1 MLEPIQGEAGVF
13 CATDTFLR
21 ELREL
26 TARRGLLLI
35 LDEVQT
41 GMGRTGRLFGYQH
54 AGIEPDIMTL
64 GKGIGAGVP
73 LAALL
78 AKEMACCFEHGDQG
92 GTYNGN
98 PLMCAAGLAVLE
110 EVSSPAFLAGV
121 SNMGA
126 YFADRLER
134 LSAERRLGQ
143 VRGRGLLLA
152 LDLGQPIGNDVVQMA
167 RDAGLLINSPRPD
180 SLRFMPALNV
190 TREEVDRMI
199 AVLDA
204 VLGSRGLT
212 A

>member
-1 MLEPIQGEAGVF
+1 
-13 CATDTFLR
+13 
-21 ELREL
+21 
-26 TARRGLLLI
+26 
-35 LDEVQT
+35 
-41 GMGRTGRLFGYQH
+41 
-54 AGIEPDIMTL
+54 
-64 GKGIGAGVP
+64 
-73 LAALL
+73 
-78 AKEMACCFEHGDQG
+78 
-92 GTYNGN
+92 
-98 PLMCAAGLAVLE
+98 MCAAGLAVLE

-121 SNMGA
+121 LNMGA

-134 LSAERRLGQ
+134 LSAERQLGQ

-199 AVLDA
+199 VVLDA

>member
-1 MLEPIQGEAGVF
+1 
-13 CATDTFLR
+13 
-21 ELREL
+21 
-26 TARRGLLLI
+26 
-35 LDEVQT
+35 
-41 GMGRTGRLFGYQH
+41 MGRTGRLFGYQH

-110 EVSSPAFLAGV
+110 AVSSPAFLAGV

-126 YFADRLER
+126 YFCQVGSSGCPP
-134 LSAERRLGQ
+134 SAGW
-143 VRGRGLLLA
+143 GRCAAAACCLPSTS
-152 LDLGQPIGNDVVQMA
+152 GQPIGNDVVQMA
-167 RDAGLLINSPRPD
+167 RDAG
-180 SLRFMPALNV
+180 PADQLAAARLAALHARAERHA
-190 TREEVDRMI
+190 RERSTRMI

-204 VLGSRGLT
+204 VLGAARLAGVT
-212 A
+212 RHP